1 MRSTFLRSLLPSLNN
16 LKHFLLSDTS
26 NLWQWHRKLGCFFVS
41 LVFYLTRIS
50 ECTSR
55 IRAVFDVLALLKAFA
70 FVGFDLSRRY
80 CGRGVLE
87 GSVGAE
93 DLTFRSSCALICF
106 FIWIFSWCLFFWYNF
121 ARRPVSFWASSEAL
135 CPSLAALFRVLSSW
149 SSLLPWSFLHR
160 SMLLLN

>member
-1 MRSTFLRSLLPSLNN
+1 MRSTFLRSLLPRLND
-16 LKHFLLSDTS
+16 LKHFLLSNTS
-26 NLWQWHRKLGCFFVS
+26 NLRQWHRKLGRFFVP

-50 ECTSR
+50 KYTSSV
-55 IRAVFDVLALLKAFA
+55 RAVFDVLALLKAFA

-93 DLTFRSSCALICF
+93 DLTLRSSCALICF
-106 FIWIFSWCLFFWYNF
+106 FIWIFSWCLFFWYSF
-121 ARRPVSFWASSEAL
+121 ARRPVNFCASSEAL